1 MQVKIGEK
9 YYINCDQ
16 FCYWISRKHEVKS
29 GKGAGEIVERR
40 VSGYTAT
47 FEQAVDSFIERHIKI
62 AEISDFCDEFVLP
75 KICKQYEDLEEQGK
89 LLKLPCAIG
98 DQVFIVWHKFKHGK
112 YEGGIYVGRFR
123 LSDIA
128 ELGHTVFA
136 TREEA
141 EVRLKEMK
149 QRIERED
156 GERNE

>member
-1 MQVKIGEK
+1 MDRMTSWSTEKHGDVVDIG
-9 YYINCDQ
+9 IIVTD
-16 FCYWISRKHEVKS
+16 SKS
-29 GKGAGEIVERR
+29 
-40 VSGYTAT
+40 AT
-47 FEQAVDSFIERHIKI
+47 FYEWY
-62 AEISDFCDEFVLP
+62 DEPYKALR
-75 KICKQYEDLEEQGK
+75 KLMEYEDLEEQGK

-112 YEGGIYVGRFR
+112 YEGGIYVERFR

-149 QRIERED
+149 QQERA
-156 GERNE
+156 RRCSNEQI